1 MLLLTPRRYHA
12 LLTSAYAVS
21 FFLIYNGLPQSCF
34 VLSRNEKKAHPT
46 SHPEVLT
53 IVKYLLYDL
62 AEDNF
67 YNIWQIIVCLVVR
80 RAVGRF
86 EIRGIFS
93 LPPVD
98 NF

>member
-1 MLLLTPRRYHA
+1 M
-12 LLTSAYAVS
+12 
-21 FFLIYNGLPQSCF
+21 
-34 VLSRNEKKAHPT
+34 
-46 SHPEVLT
+46 LT

-67 YNIWQIIVCLVVR
+67 YNIWQLIVCLVVR

-93 LPPVD
+93 LPPDDIGLTDLPKSEGALAMTALV
-98 NF
+98 NCPFYT